1 LPDADKLVVIAA
13 PHTSNWDLPVLLSLG
28 FSLRAKAC
36 WLGKHSLFR
45 WPFGLLFRWMGGIPV
60 YRSASHNMVEQTV
73 ETFRNSEKLILAI
86 PPEGTRSKVSYWKTG
101 FYYIALGA
109 GTPVAMAF
117 IDYKRKASGI
127 GPTLYPTGDIEADME
142 VIRNFYATV
151 TAKYPDK
158 AGLPAIANAILLV
171 EYQARSLQLA
181 ALIGKPLYVLRT
193 IQPRHHHSVRR
204 VHDHQ
209 VFNPKQRDPAVGSR
223 ENQVAF
229 RVNDP

>member
-1 LPDADKLVVIAA
+1 MRYTIFDTPVISPLIRGLSFSFLKIIGWRLEGRLPDVDKLVVIAA

-28 FSLRAKAC
+28 FSLRVKAC
-36 WLGKHSLFR
+36 WLGKHSLFK
-45 WPFGLLFRWMGGIPV
+45 WPFGFLFRWMGGIPV

-86 PPEGTRSKVSYWKTG
+86 PPEGTRSKVSHWKTG

-109 GTPVAMAF
+109 EIPISMGF
-117 IDYKRKASGI
+117 IDYKRKVVGI

-158 AGLPAIANAILLV
+158 AGLPAIAPNQ
-171 EYQARSLQLA
+171 Y
-181 ALIGKPLYVLRT
+181 
-193 IQPRHHHSVRR
+193 
-204 VHDHQ
+204 
-209 VFNPKQRDPAVGSR
+209 R
-223 ENQVAF
+223 E
-229 RVNDP
+229 R